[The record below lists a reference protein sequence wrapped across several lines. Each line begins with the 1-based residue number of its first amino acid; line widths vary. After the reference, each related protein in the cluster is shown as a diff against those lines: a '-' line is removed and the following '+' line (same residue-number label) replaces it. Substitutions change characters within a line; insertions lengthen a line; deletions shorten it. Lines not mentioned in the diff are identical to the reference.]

1 MKNLPGIRSW
11 SKIHN
16 SQMNPNISASKIN
29 LFNADIPMFIMN
41 YGIGQRSES
50 APAAIRG
57 IVIEDAVA
65 SVLQGRRSVDEAV
78 IKATE
83 RFVQVFYAL
92 QSDSF
97 AQYQYLRPCIE
108 LACEALKDY
117 GVPIFSPDGTQEKIE
132 FILKHD
138 NWEIPVVGFLDL
150 VFPNGKIVD
159 LKTTSRLVSVMSPS
173 HQIQRAIYQT
183 ARPDHEVEFLYV
195 TPKKFQFLSDGDVPS
210 LMDEIKTTVKRMDTF
225 SSLLTPKQA
234 AMSIPINPESFYW
247 RDQYTLE
254 RIYNEQTMT
263 KPKTKRKTKTKTL
276 EKMEL

>member
-1 MKNLPGIRSW
+1 
-11 SKIHN
+11 
-16 SQMNPNISASKIN
+16 MNPNISASKIN
-29 LFNADIPMFIMN
+29 LFNADIPMFVMN
-41 YGIGQRSES
+41 YGIGKRTES
-50 APAAIRG
+50 PPAAVRG

-78 IKATE
+78 IKSCE

-97 AQYQYLRPCIE
+97 AQYKYLRPCIE

-138 NWEIPVVGFLDL
+138 NWKIPVVGFLDF
-150 VFPNGKIVD
+150 VFPNGKIID
-159 LKTTSRLVSVMSPS
+159 LKTTNRLVSVMSTG

-195 TPKKFQFLSDGDVPS
+195 TPKNFKFLSDGDVPS

-225 SSLLTPKQA
+225 CSLMTPQQA
-234 AMSIPINPESFYW
+234 AMSIPINPDSFYW

-254 RIYNEQTMT
+254 RIYNEQT